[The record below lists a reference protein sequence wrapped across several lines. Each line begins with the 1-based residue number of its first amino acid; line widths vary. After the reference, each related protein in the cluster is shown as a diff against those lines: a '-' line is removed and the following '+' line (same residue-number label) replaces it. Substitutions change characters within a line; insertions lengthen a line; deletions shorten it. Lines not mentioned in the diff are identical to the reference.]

1 MVRSERKKYMSL
13 IPWTPFVDTF
23 DNIEKSL
30 SNFMPAIDVYEDKDN
45 VVVEAT
51 LAGINPDDVSIAIN
65 DDVLT
70 IEGRRQSTS
79 EVDEKNYYRKE
90 VRTGSFHR
98 SVLLPVS
105 VHSDKAEASF
115 ENGLLRVVLPR
126 EEKSKSKNIKIN
138 IKK

>member
-1 MVRSERKKYMSL
+1 MSL
-13 IPWTPFVDTF
+13 IPWTPFIDTF

-30 SNFMPAIDVYEDKDN
+30 SNFMPAIDVYEDKDS

-51 LAGINPDDVSIAIN
+51 LAGIRPEDVSIGVN

-70 IEGRRQSTS
+70 IEGKRQSTS
-79 EVDEKNYYRKE
+79 EIDEKNYYRKE

-105 VHSDKAEASF
+105 VHSDKAEANF
-115 ENGLLRVVLPR
+115 DNGLLRIVLPK
-126 EEKSKSKNIKIN
+126 EEKAKSKNIKIN
-138 IKK
+138 IKNNG

>member
-1 MVRSERKKYMSL
+1 MERKKHMSL
-13 IPWTPFVDTF
+13 IPWTPFIDTF

-30 SNFMPAIDVYEDKDN
+30 SNFIPAIDVYEDKES

-51 LAGINPDDVSIAIN
+51 LAGIKPEDVSIGVN

-79 EVDEKNYYRKE
+79 EIDEKNYYRKE

-105 VHSDKAEASF
+105 VQSDRAEANF
-115 ENGLLRVVLPR
+115 ENGLLRIVLPK
-126 EEKSKSKNIKIN
+126 EEKAKSKNIKIN

>member
-1 MVRSERKKYMSL
+1 MSL

-30 SNFMPAIDVYEDKDN
+30 SNFMPAIDVYEDKES

-51 LAGINPDDVSIAIN
+51 LAGIKPEDVSIGVN

-79 EVDEKNYYRKE
+79 EIDEKNYYRKE

-105 VHSDKAEASF
+105 VHSDKAEANF
-115 ENGLLRVVLPR
+115 DNGLLRIVLPK

>member
-1 MVRSERKKYMSL
+1 MSL
-13 IPWTPFVDTF
+13 IPWTPFIDTF

-30 SNFMPAIDVYEDKDN
+30 SNFMPAIDVYEDKES

-51 LAGINPDDVSIAIN
+51 LAGIKPEDVSIGVN

-79 EVDEKNYYRKE
+79 EIDEKNYYRKE

-105 VHSDKAEASF
+105 VHSDKAEANF
-115 ENGLLRVVLPR
+115 DNGLLRIVLPK
-126 EEKSKSKNIKIN
+126 EEKAKSKNIKIN

>member
-1 MVRSERKKYMSL
+1 MSL
-13 IPWTPFVDTF
+13 IPWTPFLDTF

-30 SNFMPAIDVYEDKDN
+30 SNFMPAVDVYEDKEN

-51 LAGINPDDVSIAIN
+51 LAGIKPEEVNIAVN

-79 EVDEKNYYRKE
+79 EIDEKNYYRKE
-90 VRTGSFHR
+90 VRNGSFHR

-105 VHSDKAEASF
+105 VHSDQAEANF
-115 ENGLLRVVLPR
+115 DNGLLRIVLPK
-126 EEKSKSKNIKIN
+126 EEKAKSKNIKIN

>member
-1 MVRSERKKYMSL
+1 
-13 IPWTPFVDTF
+13 
-23 DNIEKSL
+23 
-30 SNFMPAIDVYEDKDN
+30 MPAVDVYEDKEN

-51 LAGINPDDVSIAIN
+51 LAGIKPEEVNIAIN

-79 EVDEKNYYRKE
+79 EIDEKNYYRKE

-105 VHSDKAEASF
+105 VQSDKAEANF
-115 ENGLLRVVLPR
+115 ENGLLRIVLPK
-126 EEKSKSKNIKIN
+126 EEKAKSKNIKIN

>member
-1 MVRSERKKYMSL
+1 MERKKHMSL

-30 SNFMPAIDVYEDKDN
+30 SNFMPAIDVYEDKES

-51 LAGINPDDVSIAIN
+51 LAGIKPEDVSIGVN

-79 EVDEKNYYRKE
+79 EIDEKNYYRKE

-105 VHSDKAEASF
+105 VHSDKAEANF
-115 ENGLLRVVLPR
+115 DNGLLRIVLPK

>member
-1 MVRSERKKYMSL
+1 MSL

-70 IEGRRQSTS
+70 IDGQRQSTS

-105 VHSDKAEASF
+105 VHSDKAEATF

>member
-1 MVRSERKKYMSL
+1 MSL

-30 SNFMPAIDVYEDKDN
+30 SNFLPAIDVYEDKDN

-70 IEGRRQSTS
+70 IDGRRQSTS

>member
-1 MVRSERKKYMSL
+1 MSL